1 MKKLTFIMLTLVCSM
16 SLWALPGNGVVYV
29 TPDGAGSKDGSS
41 WENAMADITEALTEA
56 VRTAGNKKDVW
67 VAGGTYVLSGPVNL
81 KDSVNMYGSFAGTET
96 SVSERPQAEGAQPWE
111 FENPTILQADG
122 TNRVIQA
129 RGHMALDIVIDGF
142 VFTNGGDSDNG
153 DNAVLQGK
161 AGAVVC
167 RGGTIWQNCIV
178 RDNKSVVEGNGA
190 GINMTGGVVRHCLV
204 ENNTQ
209 SIGVNGG
216 GGIFSNPASGYTS
229 TIENCIVRGN
239 TSTVRGAGIGL
250 QGGQMTYI
258 RNCMIYGNSSAD
270 GTTLK
275 PGGGIYAQGTT
286 NNEIS
291 NCVIYNNTGTS
302 AVYYQS
308 GNFYN
313 NTIAANIG
321 GMYIGGLTA
330 NIINNTVW
338 NCTTQDQTTPT
349 SITGAAG
356 GTSCRILNNYTRN
369 PVSEENGWTISE
381 TEEVTNSNLQFP
393 DNATNDTVWNT
404 ESGAFTGIGPC
415 FINPNTFSVGA
426 GETGDLEGN
435 IEYWESLDWSLKPNS
450 PLIDKGYVLVDT
462 LITVDSITT
471 DSSILI
477 VPILTMDITGLERP
491 QGEGWDIGA
500 YEYPYFTVTLA
511 SVEGAEFGAIYDINY
526 NDIATETPLS
536 FKKGA
541 ALNWLIQPNEGYEAY
556 VTYINADGEET
567 DISESIDAT
576 NEGLCSWVVTEDMD
590 ITIVFREIGSG
601 LHNLIADNIQLSAQN
616 NLLTIKGLNLNDAI
630 SVYSVTGALVY
641 RSSASQSEV
650 SIPLSNG
657 IYVVRINN
665 AVQKTIMK

>member
-1 MKKLTFIMLTLVCSM
+1 MKKLTISILALVCSI
-16 SLWALPGNGVVYV
+16 SLWALPENGVVYV
-29 TPDGAGSKDGSS
+29 TPEGAGTKDGSS
-41 WENAMADITEALTEA
+41 WENAMDDINEALTEA
-56 VRTAGNKKDVW
+56 VRTGGQKKDVW
-67 VAGGTYVLSGPVNL
+67 IAGGTYELSGPVNL

-96 SVSERPQAEGAQPWE
+96 SVAERPQAEGVQPWE

-153 DNAVLQGK
+153 ENPVLNGK

-167 RGGTIWQNCIV
+167 RGGTIWQNCII

-190 GINMTGGVVRHCLV
+190 GINMTGGVVRYCLI
-204 ENNTQ
+204 ENNAQ

-216 GGIFSNPASGYTS
+216 GGIFSNPAAGYTS

-356 GTSCRILNNYTRN
+356 GASCRVLYNYTRN

-393 DNATNDTVWNT
+393 DNATNDTVWNLET
-404 ESGAFTGIGPC
+404 GEFTGIGPC
-415 FINPNTFSVGA
+415 FVNPNTFSVGA
-426 GETGDLEGN
+426 GEAADLEGN
-435 IEYWESLDWSLKPNS
+435 IEYWTGLDWSLKPTS
-450 PLIDKGYVLVDT
+450 PLIDKGMAL
-462 LITVDSITT
+462 T
-471 DSSILI
+471 DILAEDI
-477 VPILTMDITGLERP
+477 VGLERP

-511 SVEGAEFGAIYDINY
+511 SIEGAEFGAIYDINY
-526 NDIATETPLS
+526 NDIATATPLS

-541 ALNWLIQPNEGYEAY
+541 TLNWLIQPKEGYEAY
-556 VTYINADGEET
+556 VTYTNASGEET
-567 DISESIDAT
+567 NISESIDAT

>member
-1 MKKLTFIMLTLVCSM
+1 MKKLTINILALVCSI
-16 SLWALPGNGVVYV
+16 SLWALPENGVVYV
-29 TPDGAGSKDGSS
+29 TPEGAGTKDGSS
-41 WENAMADITEALTEA
+41 WENAMDDINEALTEA
-56 VRTAGNKKDVW
+56 VRTGGQKKDVW
-67 VAGGTYVLSGPVNL
+67 IAGGTYELSGPVNL

-96 SVSERPQAEGAQPWE
+96 SVAERPQAEGVQPWE

-167 RGGTIWQNCIV
+167 RGGTIWQNCII

-190 GINMTGGVVRHCLV
+190 GINMTGGVVRYCLI
-204 ENNTQ
+204 ENNAQ

-216 GGIFSNPASGYTS
+216 GGIFSNPAAGYTS

-270 GTTLK
+270 DTTLK

-338 NCTTQDQTTPT
+338 NCTTEDQTTPT
-349 SITGAAG
+349 SITGASG
-356 GTSCRILNNYTRN
+356 GTSCRVLNNYTRN
-369 PVSEENGWTISE
+369 PVSETNGWTISE
-381 TEEVTNSNLQFP
+381 TEGVTNSNLQFP
-393 DNATNDTVWNT
+393 DNVSNDTVLDIET
-404 ESGAFTGIGPC
+404 GALIGVGPC
-415 FINPNTFSVGA
+415 FVNPNTFSVGA
-426 GETGDLEGN
+426 GDAIDLEGN
-435 IEYWESLDWSLKPNS
+435 IEYWASLDWSLKANS
-450 PLIDKGYVLVDT
+450 PLINKGMAL
-462 LITVDSITT
+462 T
-471 DSSILI
+471 D
-477 VPILTMDITGLERP
+477 ILTEDITGLERP

-511 SVEGAEFGAIYDINY
+511 SIEGAEFGAIYDINY
-526 NDIATETPLS
+526 NNIATETPFL
-536 FKKGA
+536 FKKGT

-556 VTYINADGEET
+556 VTYTNADDEEAN
-567 DISESIDAT
+567 ISESIDAA
-576 NEGLCSWVVTEDMD
+576 NEGLCSWVITEDMD
-590 ITIVFREIGSG
+590 ITVVFREIGSG
-601 LHNLIADNIQLSAQN
+601 LHSLTADNIQLSAQN
-616 NLLTIKGLNLNDAI
+616 NLLTIKGLNINDAI
-630 SVYSVTGALVY
+630 SVYSVTGALVHH
-641 RSSASQSEV
+641 SSASQSEV
-650 SIPLSNG
+650 SIPLNNG

-665 AVQKTIMK
+665 AVQKAIMK

>member
-96 SVSERPQAEGAQPWE
+96 SVSERPQVEGAQPWE

-153 DNAVLQGK
+153 ENPVLNGK

-167 RGGTIWQNCIV
+167 RGGTIWQNCII
-178 RDNKSVVEGNGA
+178 RGNKSVVEGNGA
-190 GINMTGGVVRHCLV
+190 GINMTGGSVRYCLI
-204 ENNTQ
+204 ENNAQ
-209 SIGVNGG
+209 SIGANGG

-229 TIENCIVRGN
+229 TIENCVIRGN

-258 RNCMIYGNSSAD
+258 RNCVIYGNSAIN
-270 GTTLK
+270 GTVLQ
-275 PGGGIYAQGTT
+275 PGGGIRAQGTS

-291 NCVIYNNTGTS
+291 NCVIYNNSGSS

-313 NTIAANIG
+313 NTIVANIG
-321 GMYIGGLTA
+321 GMYIGGITA
-330 NIINNTVW
+330 NIINNVIW
-338 NCTTQDQTTPT
+338 NCTTEDQTTPT
-349 SITGAAG
+349 SITGASG
-356 GTSCRILNNYTRN
+356 GPTCRVLNNYTRN
-369 PVSEENGWTISE
+369 PVSGENGWTISE
-381 TEEVTNSNLQFP
+381 TEGVTNSNLQFP
-393 DNATNDTVWNT
+393 DNATNDTVWNLET
-404 ESGAFTGIGPC
+404 NEFTGVGPC
-415 FINPNTFSVGA
+415 FVNPNTFSVGA
-426 GETGDLEGN
+426 GEAADLEEN
-435 IEYWESLDWSLKPNS
+435 IEYWASLDWNLKPGS
-450 PLIDKGYVLVDT
+450 PLIDKGMAL
-462 LITVDSITT
+462 T
-471 DSSILI
+471 D
-477 VPILTMDITGLERP
+477 ILTEDITGLERP
-491 QGEGWDIGA
+491 QGNSWDIGA
-500 YEYPYFTVTLA
+500 YEHPFFTVTVVTIKGNENGVVFDA
-511 SVEGAEFGAIYDINY
+511 NDEITEGDTF
-526 NDIATETPLS
+526 L
-536 FKKGA
+536 FQKGSS
-541 ALNWLIQPNEGYEAY
+541 LNWYFLPNEGYEAY
-556 VTYINADGEET
+556 VTYTNANGEET
-567 DISESIDAT
+567 NISESIDAA
-576 NEGLCSWVVTEDMD
+576 NEGLCSWVITEEMNINID
-590 ITIVFREIGSG
+590 FREIDSG
-601 LHNLIADNIQLSAQN
+601 LHSLTADDIQLSTQN
-616 NLLTIKGLNLNDAI
+616 NLLTIKGLNINDAI

-641 RSSASQSEV
+641 RASASQAEV

-665 AVQKTIMK
+665 AVQKAIMK